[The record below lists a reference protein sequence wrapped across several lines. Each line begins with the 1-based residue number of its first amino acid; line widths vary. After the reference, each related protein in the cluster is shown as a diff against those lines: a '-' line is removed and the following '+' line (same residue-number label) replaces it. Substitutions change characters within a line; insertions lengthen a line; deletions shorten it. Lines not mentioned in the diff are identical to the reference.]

1 MTKTNK
7 IQVLCVDIGTSS
19 LKSAIIDEDGKVLAF
34 DRQFF
39 LAKSTNHSSSE
50 WSESL
55 KKSLLRF
62 SQSSFDICA
71 ICVSGN
77 GPTLVS
83 QSGETLLWN
92 ADVSSLKNPTEYSGK
107 SLYIPRILAFKEK
120 FPSAWSAS
128 EYIFSGPEYLIWKL
142 TGKAVSILPEKRFQ
156 VAYWSQNELLSCSLT
171 KNECRKL
178 PPFVSPSTY
187 VANLTQESV
196 NFFNAQKIG
205 INLQTKVFC
214 GAPDFV
220 CALVGT
226 NTLKNATICDRAGS
240 SEGINFCTE
249 KPFFAPGIRTL
260 PSIIDG
266 LWNESVLLGETGTKF
281 SNFKMMIER
290 KTRKEIDFDT
300 LIHNCIHSDVQNKI
314 FGQGK
319 ILLQEILQNISDGLN
334 LLKKE
339 FVASGG
345 TLTSFPK
352 KMSVSGGQARNAEWN
367 QIKANFCEI
376 SIEIP
381 SCKDAELVGDAVFA
395 FTGLGKFKSIQEA
408 ADNLCK
414 SQVTVSAHG

>member
-7 IQVLCVDIGTSS
+7 AQVLCIDIGTSS
-19 LKSAIIDEDGKVLAF
+19 LKSAIINEEGKVLAF
-34 DRQFF
+34 DRQIF
-39 LAKSTNHSSSE
+39 LAKSTNHSAFE
-50 WSESL
+50 WSEGL
-55 KKSLLRF
+55 KKSLLKF
-62 SQSSFDICA
+62 SQNTFDICA

-92 ADVSSLKNPTEYSGK
+92 ADISSLKNPSEYFGK

-120 FPSAWSAS
+120 FPNVWNSS

-156 VAYWSQNELLSCSLT
+156 VAYWTQDELLSCSLT
-171 KNECRKL
+171 KKECQKL
-178 PPFVSPSTY
+178 PPFVFPSTY
-187 VANLTQESV
+187 VASLSQASV
-196 NFFNAQKIG
+196 NFLNAQKIG

-220 CALVGT
+220 SALVGT
-226 NTLKNATICDRAGS
+226 NTLKSGTLCDRAGS
-240 SEGINFCTE
+240 SEGINFCTD
-249 KPFFAPGIRTL
+249 KPFFATGIRTL
-260 PSIIDG
+260 PSVISG

-314 FGQGK
+314 FGPGK
-319 ILLQEILQNISDGLN
+319 ILLQEILQNFSRGLN

-339 FVASGG
+339 YVASGG
-345 TLTSFPK
+345 TLDSFPK

-381 SCKDAELVGDAVFA
+381 SCKDAELLGDAVFA

-408 ADNLCK
+408 ANKLC
-414 SQVTVSAHG
+414 Q

>member
-1 MTKTNK
+1 M
-7 IQVLCVDIGTSS
+7 QVLCVDIGTSS
-19 LKSAIIDEDGKVLAF
+19 LKSAIIDEEGKVLAF
-34 DRQFF
+34 DRQIF

-50 WSESL
+50 WSECL
-55 KKSLLRF
+55 KKSLLKF
-62 SQSSFDICA
+62 SQNNFNICA

-77 GPTLVS
+77 GPSLVA
-83 QSGETLLWN
+83 QTGETLLWN
-92 ADVSSLKNPTEYSGK
+92 ANTSSLKNQNEYSGK

-120 FPSAWSAS
+120 FPNAWALS

-142 TGKAVSILPEKRFQ
+142 TDKAVSILPEKRFQ
-156 VAYWSQNELLSCSLT
+156 IAYWTQDELLACGLS
-171 KNECRKL
+171 KKECQKL

-187 VANLTQESV
+187 VGNLTQECV
-196 NFFNAQKIG
+196 NFLNVQKIG

-226 NTLKNATICDRAGS
+226 NTLKSGTICDRAGS
-240 SEGINFCTE
+240 SEGINFCTD

-260 PSIIDG
+260 PSVIDG

-290 KTRKEIDFDT
+290 KMRKEIDFDT
-300 LIHNCIHSDVQNKI
+300 LIHNCIHSDIQNKI

-319 ILLQEILQNISDGLN
+319 ILLQEILQNISDGLS

-339 FVASGG
+339 FIASGG
-345 TLTSFPK
+345 TLDSFPK
-352 KMSVSGGQARNAEWN
+352 KMSVSGGQAKNAEWN

-381 SCKDAELVGDAVFA
+381 SCKDAELLGDAVFA
-395 FTGLGKFKSIQEA
+395 FTGLEKFKSIQEA
-408 ADNLCK
+408 ADKLC
-414 SQVTVSAHG
+414 SNVVIAN